1 MGDSKVQGV
10 ALKMGCQ
17 NTLDVKVTGTW
28 NENSPGGS
36 RLELVWMWDL
46 NSFRAVEG
54 VSGEDEDL
62 ASYLLIQ

>member
-1 MGDSKVQGV
+1 
-10 ALKMGCQ
+10 MGCQ